1 VIVDYYRRCQ
11 VLRRCRTGEIDHLRE
26 RERGIRAIIGKYEV
40 DPTFKTLHA
49 ELRCSGGASSVG
61 SRYPV
66 STLKCSSSSSDDGSD
81 QS

>member
-1 VIVDYYRRCQ
+1 MSSVEKMQDWRDRSFERC
-11 VLRRCRTGEIDHLRE
+11 
-26 RERGIRAIIGKYEV
+26 IRVIIGKYEV

-49 ELRCSGGASSVG
+49 KLRYSGGASSVG

-66 STLKCSSSSSDDGSD
+66 STLKCSSSSSDDGPD